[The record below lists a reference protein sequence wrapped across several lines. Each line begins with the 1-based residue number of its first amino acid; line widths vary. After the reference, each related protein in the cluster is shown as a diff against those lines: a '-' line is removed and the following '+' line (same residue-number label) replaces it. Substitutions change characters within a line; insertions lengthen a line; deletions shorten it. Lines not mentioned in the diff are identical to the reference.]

1 MGNWTPS
8 IVPVGEHQ
16 SVYLVVDD
24 FGDLGRVWRETD
36 VEATDLETVIT
47 DLLDGQYN
55 NPVQVIGFNTVQDWA
70 RDVSA
75 DVAHEIRRRCDLQMT
90 DPSPSLESF
99 LEQHERGDRLQL
111 TLRLV

>member
-8 IVPVGEHQ
+8 LVPTGGDET
-16 SVYLVVDD
+16 VYLVADD

-36 VEATDLETVIT
+36 FETTDLETIIS
-47 DLLDGQYN
+47 DLLGGQYN
-55 NPVQVIGFNTVQDWA
+55 NPVRVIAFNTTEGWS
-70 RDVSA
+70 RDVTEDIA
-75 DVAHEIRRRCDLQMT
+75 QEIRRRCDLRMT

-99 LEQHERGDRLQL
+99 LAHHECGDRRQL